1 MVRFAGS
8 FELFLADFGAL
19 TPIAFV
25 MVAGC
30 STAVAARTDPA
41 PSTAIR
47 QRGACADIGGNRLE
61 LRNWLG

>member
-25 MVAGC
+25 MVGGLLNSGGSPDGSC
-30 STAVAARTDPA
+30 AVDGDQAAW
-41 PSTAIR
+41 
-47 QRGACADIGGNRLE
+47 RL
-61 LRNWLG
+61 R